1 MNITSRLFNFFK
13 ASTALVATVT
23 SILFIADD
31 DDDSDDHPMSNGSD
45 LFGEYN
51 FRTGKM
57 DAGADSDGWYEE
69 DL

>member
-1 MNITSRLFNFFK
+1 MNIANRILDFLK
-13 ASTALVATVT
+13 ASTALLATVT
-23 SILFIADD
+23 GILFIADD
-31 DDDSDDHPMSNGSD
+31 DSEDRPMSNGSD
-45 LFGEYN
+45 LIGDYN